1 LFSSFKKVILIVL
14 NRGCM
19 SMFMIWLALGNAYYI
34 CIVHIAIYELYKIVP
49 ISRYYK

>member
-19 SMFMIWLALGNAYYI
+19 SMFMIWLALGLAYN
-34 CIVHIAIYELYKIVP
+34 
-49 ISRYYK
+49 